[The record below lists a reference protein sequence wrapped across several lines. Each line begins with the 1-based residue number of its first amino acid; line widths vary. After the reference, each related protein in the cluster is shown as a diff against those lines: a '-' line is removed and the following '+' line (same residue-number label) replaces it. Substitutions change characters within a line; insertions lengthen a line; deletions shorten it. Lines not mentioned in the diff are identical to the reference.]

1 MREDVR
7 ESNLSTADYVAVGER
22 RDEENRL
29 DAESGAGAARVK
41 TRAPEAARA
50 SEEERPAPLFV
61 EDEGQRF
68 RTHWTEIQTAFV
80 DEPREAVKQ
89 ADSLVAE
96 VIQRLARIFADERAK
111 MEHEWS
117 RNEEGVSTEDLRIA
131 LRRYRS
137 FFDRLLSV

>member
-1 MREDVR
+1 MKPETR
-7 ESNLSTADYVAVGER
+7 ESNISTADFVAVGGNRER
-22 RDEENRL
+22 IEERNNVR
-29 DAESGAGAARVK
+29 AENSAGAAR
-41 TRAPEAARA
+41 AAEP
-50 SEEERPAPLFV
+50 SSDERSTPLF
-61 EDEGQRF
+61 DSGEGERF

-89 ADSLVAE
+89 ADGLVAE
-96 VIQRLARIFADERAK
+96 VIQRLARSFADERAK

-117 RNEEGVSTEDLRIA
+117 RSDDGVSTEDLRIA